1 MQADAVGGVYRPP
14 IQTLKLIIAES
25 GVKGLWRGTPATA
38 LRLSLGAGT
47 YFFALDVLKPYFM
60 NKDGSSS
67 LGIGGA
73 AAAGEVLV
81 SAVQIVIIPHSI
93 GCQVWRCAQ

>member
-1 MQADAVGGVYRPP
+1 MQADAVNGVFRLP
-14 IQTLKLIIAES
+14 IPTLKKVIAES

-47 YFFALDVLKPYFM
+47 YFFALDFLKPYFM
-60 NKDGSSS
+60 NAHGKSS

-73 AAAGEVLV
+73 AAAGVPCPNL
-81 SAVQIVIIPHSI
+81 I
-93 GCQVWRCAQ
+93 

>member
-1 MQADAVGGVYRPP
+1 MQADAVGGTFRRP
-14 IQTLKLIIAES
+14 IQTLKTIVAET

-47 YFFALDVLKPYFM
+47 YFFALDFLKPFFID
-60 NKDGSSS
+60 NERKSS

-73 AAAGEVLV
+73 AAAGE
-81 SAVQIVIIPHSI
+81 HSL
-93 GCQVWRCAQ
+93 